1 MKIKVQAYCTCGEWT
16 GTWHEH
22 EGGFSE
28 VPKLHQN
35 VIDEAKR
42 EHPQA
47 TSVNPKKGHYLRF
60 NEETS
65 D

>member
-1 MKIKVQAYCTCGEWT
+1 MKIKVRACCTCGKWT
-16 GTWHEH
+16 GTWHEGEDLH
-22 EGGFSE
+22 E
-28 VPKLHQN
+28 LHEN
-35 VIDEAKR
+35 AIDEAKGK
-42 EHPQA
+42 HPQA